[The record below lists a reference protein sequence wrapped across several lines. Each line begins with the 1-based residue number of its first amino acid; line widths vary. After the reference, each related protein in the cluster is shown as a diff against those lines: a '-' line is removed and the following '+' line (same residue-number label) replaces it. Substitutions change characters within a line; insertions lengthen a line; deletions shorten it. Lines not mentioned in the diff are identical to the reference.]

1 MLLRVPG
8 ALNSPQ
14 VQEVRRLIDDAEWA
28 DGNATSGH
36 QSALAKRNRQL
47 PEGSPAAVRA
57 GNLILDRLA
66 ANPLFVS
73 ASLPFKVYPP
83 LFNRYEGGEEFGLH
97 ADNSV
102 RARAGSDFRIRSDL
116 SATLFL
122 NDPSEYEGGELV
134 VEDTYGQHRV
144 RFDAGDLVLY
154 PASSLH
160 RVTPVTRGIRIAS
173 FFWIQS
179 MIRSAED
186 RRMLFDLDHAVQVLT
201 ADRGGRDD
209 QVIALTGLYHNLLR
223 KWGEL

>member
-8 ALNSPQ
+8 VLNAAQ
-14 VQEVRRLIDDAEWA
+14 LAAVRGLIDSAEWT

-47 PEGSPAAVRA
+47 SERSPAAIEAR
-57 GNLILDRLA
+57 NLILDCLGQS
-66 ANPLFVS
+66 PLFVS
-73 ASLPFKVYPP
+73 AALPFKVYPP

-97 ADNSV
+97 VDNSV
-102 RARAGSDFRIRSDL
+102 RAMAGSDFRIRSDL

-122 NDPSEYEGGELV
+122 NDPSDYDGGELV
-134 VEDTYGQHRV
+134 VEDTYGEHRV

-160 RVTPVTRGIRIAS
+160 RVTPVTRGVRIAS

-179 MIRSAED
+179 MVRSAED
-186 RRMLFDLDHAVQVLT
+186 RRMLFDLDRAVQVLT
-201 ADRGGRDD
+201 ADRGGRDG